1 MDYLDAALGTTET
14 PQSEPIPGS
23 TQVANNA
30 GGFAW
35 SVDDRTRVRR
45 FLILGSEGGTYYQRE
60 RELTKQNIAAGL
72 RMLAEDGAWLVNEI
86 VSVSLAGRAPKVNPT
101 IFLLAAACN
110 APDLATRRAAF
121 RAIPVVCRTGTH
133 LFTFC
138 RYVEQFRGWGRG
150 LKSAVAAWYF
160 QDTEK
165 LALQVVKYRQREGWS
180 HRDVLRLT
188 HPKTKDARLEAV
200 WRFALG
206 LDDTH
211 WPEGQ
216 PEPSSR
222 ERVIFGFMQA
232 QASPSPKH
240 TAELVTEYGLP
251 REAVKPEHLTD
262 AGVWEALLHAGEH
275 GMPMHAL
282 VRNLGNMSKAGLLDQ
297 MSANAAYV
305 VQRLRDQEQITRSRL
320 HPLGVLTALMT
331 YGSGHGYRGS
341 GTWDVNGQIVD
352 ALDGAFYLAF
362 GNVQPTGK
370 PTMLA
375 LDVSGSMAMGEVG
388 GVPGLTPRV
397 ASAAMALVTAAVEPN
412 YGVFGFSR
420 GFVPLDI
427 TPRMRLTEVVNA
439 INHLPF
445 DRTDCAQPMLYAL
458 RKKVDVDTFVT
469 YTDSETWAGSIH
481 PQQALAQYRSQVRP
495 GARSAIVGMVSNG
508 FSIADPND
516 AGMLDL
522 VGMDTATPELIRAFG
537 AGELA

>member
-72 RMLAEDGAWLVNEI
+72 RMLAEDGAWLVNEV

-150 LKSAVAAWYF
+150 LKSAVADWYF
-160 QDTEK
+160 QDTSK
-165 LALQVVKYRQREGWS
+165 LALQAVKYRQREGWT

-188 HPKTKDARLEAV
+188 HPRTKDERLERV
-200 WRFALG
+200 WRFM
-206 LDDTH
+206 LDPLQVNEESELLIQGFDLA
-211 WPEGQ
+211 
-216 PEPSSR
+216 
-222 ERVIFGFMQA
+222 RVAKTPGETAMLVA
-232 QASPSPKH
+232 Q
-240 TAELVTEYGLP
+240 YGLP
-251 REAVKPEHLTD
+251 REAVQPEHLSSPY
-262 AGVWEALLHAGEH
+262 VWHELLHAGEH

-282 VRNLGNMSKAGLLDQ
+282 VRNLGNMSKVGILDQ
-297 MSANAAYV
+297 MGPDAAYV
-305 VQRLRDQEQITRSRL
+305 VQRLREPEQITRSRL

-341 GTWDVNGQIVD
+341 GSWDVNGQIVD

-362 GNVQPTGK
+362 GNVQPTGR

-439 INHLPF
+439 INSLPF

-458 RKKVDVDTFVT
+458 RKKVDVDTFVV
-469 YTDSETWAGSIH
+469 YTDSETWAGTIH
-481 PQQALAQYRSQVRP
+481 PKQALDTYRSQVRP

-522 VGMDTATPELIRAFG
+522 VGMDTATPELIQAFG